1 MKWVLMKSAEINIK
15 NGNITV
21 RLARNAEEVEQ
32 AQKLRYE
39 ILILNYDDSKDK
51 QGLDACEHDK
61 YCECLVAIDET
72 TGKVVGTYRL
82 MSNKHLEQIDS
93 FICENEYDLSSLK
106 NCGSNVLELGRA
118 VVHQDYRNGVVI
130 RMLWQ
135 GLFQYCKQCNI
146 KYMFGLIGF
155 VGTDAEKHKN
165 TLSYLKRNYLVDE
178 KLDCNAKEP
187 CVKYALLDKDQID
200 EYEAKKAIPSLL
212 KGYLALGC
220 KVASGSYIDY
230 DFNSTDILIIL
241 DVDNINKTFAKR
253 MFGVEL

>member
-1 MKWVLMKSAEINIK
+1 MDKKTVNIK
-15 NGNITV
+15 NGNIVV
-21 RLARNAEEVEQ
+21 RLAQSKEEVEQ

-51 QGLDACEHDK
+51 QGLDACEHDE

-82 MSNKHLEQIDS
+82 MSNMHLEKIDS
-93 FICENEYDLSSLK
+93 FICENEYDLTNLR
-106 NCGSNVLELGRA
+106 NCGHNVLELGRA
-118 VVHQDYRNGVVI
+118 VVHQDYRNGLVI

-135 GLFQYCKQCNI
+135 GLFEYCKIHEI

-165 TLSYLKRNYLVDE
+165 VLSYLKRNYLVDE
-178 KLDCNAKEP
+178 NLDCEAKEP
-187 CVKYALLDKDQID
+187 SVKYALLEKDQID
-200 EYEAKKAIPSLL
+200 EGEAKKQVPSLL

-241 DVDNINKTFAKR
+241 DVENINKTFAKR